1 MAIIQSPLSRSLQG
15 GLIQS
20 RVSGGIF
27 GGGGLVGARGM
38 GVGDDETKELLTS
51 NQSALTNI
59 SSQVDSL
66 REQIQTINSSLAS
79 IASGIDSGTTAE
91 ALSAEADRKYQRQLQ
106 ERQVRVGQESALET
120 KIQDA
125 LSKPVV
131 ALQNKVS
138 NIFGNVGNALKT
150 LFLGWLFNQGLEA
163 LQANAQGNKE
173 KLTSIRNEVLKAFAF
188 IVAGGGVLSII
199 KAAIGGITRTVINLA
214 ARIGGLVIKGLFIKP
229 FELVINT
236 LKGGFGKLASG
247 GAAAAGAA
255 SAAATAGKPPKG
267 MGLFTTIGNIFTGI
281 SGVFNFLNGENIDA
295 ALAAISL
302 MPATGKVGFALKGAA
317 GLAFTIDEI
326 MELLGKNFTG
336 ADPKLLAQKKKELE
350 EAKKKQNSQPTTK
363 PEPAVQP
370 MQTAMG
376 APAPSAEPKP
386 LSLSPAAS
394 TPQETLMPSAPTAEA
409 PAMNIMP
416 VPVTP
421 PATGTESQVP
431 TPAKVDSAAP
441 AQPITPMMG
450 TGKEGSEA
458 DLPSGDREKVIDA
471 KSITPAQTSSP
482 SMAKPSVGPV
492 EKPKPVVNISTI
504 PSQQKS
510 APPSRSSKPITEV
523 PNILSS
529 NPDNFYTL
537 FSQLTY
543 NVVM

>member
-27 GGGGLVGARGM
+27 GGGLVGARGM

-51 NQSALTNI
+51 NQSTLTNI
-59 SSQVDSL
+59 SSQIDSL
-66 REQIQTINSSLAS
+66 RGQIQTINLSIAS

-91 ALSAEADRKYQRQLQ
+91 SLSAEADRKYQRQLQ

-138 NIFGNVGNALKT
+138 NVFGNVGNALKT

-236 LKGGFGKLASG
+236 LRGGFGKVASG
-247 GAAAAGAA
+247 GAAAA
-255 SAAATAGKPPKG
+255 AAATSVKPPKG
-267 MGLFTTIGNIFTGI
+267 PGLFATVGKVFTGI
-281 SGVFNFLNGENIDA
+281 SGVFNFLNGENVDS

-302 MPATGKVGFALKGAA
+302 MPATGKVGFAIKGAA

-336 ADPKLLAQKKKELE
+336 ADPKKLAEKKKELE
-350 EAKKKQNSQPTTK
+350 EAKKKQKSQPTAKT
-363 PEPAVQP
+363 EPAVKP

-376 APAPSAEPKP
+376 APAPSTEPKS
-386 LSLSPAAS
+386 LSLSPTTS
-394 TPQETLMPSAPTAEA
+394 TPKETLMPSAPTAEA
-409 PAMNIMP
+409 PSMNIMP

-421 PATGTESQVP
+421 PSTGTESQAP